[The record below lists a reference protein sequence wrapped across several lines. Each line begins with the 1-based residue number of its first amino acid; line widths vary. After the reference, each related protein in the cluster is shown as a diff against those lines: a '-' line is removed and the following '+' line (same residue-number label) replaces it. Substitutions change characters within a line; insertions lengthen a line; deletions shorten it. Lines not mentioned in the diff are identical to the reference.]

1 MNTLKQ
7 RLMRDEPCLGLLV
20 SMPSPHLVRTLARAG
35 LDWVFIDM
43 EHGPISIE
51 STHGMIGATA
61 GTDCTPIVRVPTTE
75 TWVAK
80 AALDAGAFG
89 LVFPMVND
97 RADAEASARAIRYP
111 PAGQRGV
118 GPLHASLRWGLEM
131 PDYIARAN
139 DEILN
144 IVQIEHKDAV
154 ANIDDILA
162 VEGIDVAFI
171 APFDLSMSLG
181 IPGQVDHPDQRA
193 AVARAEEKI
202 LESGLILGGLALSI
216 EAANDMIARG
226 YRLLLIGVDIGL
238 IGGAVTAALGAIKRR
253 RHFRPAKGAC

>member
-1 MNTLKQ
+1 MNALKR
-7 RLMRDEPCLGLLV
+7 RLLNDEPCLGLLV

-35 LDWVFIDM
+35 LDWLFLDM

-51 STHGMIGATA
+51 SAHAMITATA

-75 TWVAK
+75 PWVAK

-97 RADAEASARAIRYP
+97 AAQAEESVRAIRYP
-111 PAGQRGV
+111 PEGERGV
-118 GPLHASLRWGLEM
+118 GPLHASLRWGMEM

-139 DEILN
+139 DELLN

-154 ANIDDILA
+154 ANIDEILA
-162 VEGIDVAFI
+162 VDGLDAALI
-171 APFDLSMSLG
+171 APYDLSMSLG
-181 IPGQVDHPDQRA
+181 IPGQVDHPDHRA
-193 AVARAEEKI
+193 AVARAEEKVR
-202 LESGLILGGLALSI
+202 ESGLILGGLALSI

-226 YRLLLIGVDIGL
+226 YRLLLIGVDTSL
-238 IGGAVTAALGAIKRR
+238 VGGAIESALSAINR
-253 RHFRPAKGAC
+253 